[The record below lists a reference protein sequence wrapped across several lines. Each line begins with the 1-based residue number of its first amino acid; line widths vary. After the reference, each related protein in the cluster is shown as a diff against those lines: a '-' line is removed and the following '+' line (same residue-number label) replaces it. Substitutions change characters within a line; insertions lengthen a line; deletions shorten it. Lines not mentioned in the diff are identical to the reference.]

1 MAYDHLEIEARW
13 GTILGEDNERM
24 SKSRGNVVN
33 PDDIVREYGADAL
46 RLYEMFMGPLEAVK
60 PWQTSQI
67 QGVVRFRDRLHA
79 VCRQPLVDAM
89 DDATRRLLHQTI
101 KKVSTDIDAMA
112 FNTAISALMVFV
124 NHLARL
130 SAMPRE
136 AVRALVLLVSPFA
149 PHVAEELW
157 WHLGHAASLAYEPWP
172 AWDEALAVDDVIELP
187 VQVNGKVR
195 GRVQL
200 ARDATEADARA
211 AALAADGIA
220 ARLAGQAVRKFVYVP
235 GQVVNLVV
243 G

>member
-1 MAYDHLEIEARW
+1 MAYDHLKIEARW
-13 GTILGEDNERM
+13 GTILGEDNDRM
-24 SKSRGNVVN
+24 SRSRGNVVN

-60 PWQTSQI
+60 PWRTSQS

-89 DDATRRLLHQTI
+89 DDATRRLPHQTI
-101 KKVSTDIDAMA
+101 KKVTTDIDAMA

-136 AVRALVLLVSPFA
+136 AVRALVSPFA
-149 PHVAEELW
+149 PLVAEELW
-157 WHLGHAASLAYEPWP
+157 RHLGHAASLAYEPWP
-172 AWDEALAVDDVIELP
+172 AWDEALVVDNMIELP

-200 ARDATEADARA
+200 ARDASEADARA

-220 ARLAGQAVRKFVYVP
+220 PRLAGQAVRKFVYVL
-235 GQVVNLVV
+235 GQS
-243 G
+243 